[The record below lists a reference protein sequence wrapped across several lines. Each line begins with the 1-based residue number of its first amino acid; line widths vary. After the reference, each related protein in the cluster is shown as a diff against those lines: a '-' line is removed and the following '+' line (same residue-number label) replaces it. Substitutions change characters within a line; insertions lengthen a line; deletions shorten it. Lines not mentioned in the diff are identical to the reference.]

1 METYVSVERRQVGR
15 SDDMGQRRPSAGQP
29 FRLGQWPPVFS
40 PSVDN
45 LVAQLTRLPGIGS
58 RTAQRL
64 AFHILQRPKDEVLAL
79 ATALAEVKERVRF
92 CRECGNLTEEELCG
106 ICTDARRDRTV
117 VCVVEQPVD
126 LVSLERTHE
135 FRGLY
140 HVLGGALSPLDG
152 VEPGDLRIDEL
163 LRRVEANGVTEVV
176 LATNPNMTGEA
187 TAAYLADRLRGR
199 VRVTRLAS
207 GLPVGGDLEYAD
219 EVTLGR
225 ALAGRREM

>member
-1 METYVSVERRQVGR
+1 M
-15 SDDMGQRRPSAGQP
+15 
-29 FRLGQWPPVFS
+29 FS
-40 PSVDN
+40 PSVEN

-64 AFHILQRPKDEVLAL
+64 AFHILQRPKDEALAL
-79 ATALAEVKERVRF
+79 AAALTEVKERVRF
-92 CRECGNLTEEELCG
+92 CRECGNLTEEEVCA
-106 ICTDARRDRTV
+106 ICTDARRDHALI
-117 VCVVEQPVD
+117 CVVEQPVD
-126 LVSLERTHE
+126 VVSLERTAE

-140 HVLGGALSPLDG
+140 HVLGGSLSPLDG

-163 LRRVEANGVTEVV
+163 LQRVESNGVQEVV

-187 TAAYLADRLRGR
+187 TAAFLADRLRGR

-225 ALAGRREM
+225 ALSGRREM

>member
-1 METYVSVERRQVGR
+1 M
-15 SDDMGQRRPSAGQP
+15 
-29 FRLGQWPPVFS
+29 LS

-64 AFHILQRPKDEVLAL
+64 AFHVLSTPKDEALAL
-79 ATALAEVKERVRF
+79 ATAIEEVKERVRF
-92 CRECGNLTEEELCG
+92 CRECGNLTEEDLCV
-106 ICTDARRDRTV
+106 ICLDARRDRTV

-126 LVSLERTHE
+126 VISLERTHE
-135 FRGLY
+135 YRGLY
-140 HVLGGALSPLDG
+140 HVLGGSLSPLDG
-152 VEPGDLRIDEL
+152 VEPEHLRIDEL
-163 LRRVEANGVTEVV
+163 LRRVERNGVVEVV

-187 TAAYLADRLRGR
+187 TAAFLADRLRGR

-225 ALAGRREM
+225 ALSGRREMT